1 MPYVDSA
8 AAILQAW
15 YSGNEVGNAIAD
27 VVFGKVNPSGKLPIS
42 LPRKIE
48 DIGPAAFN
56 IRSENGKIRY
66 AEDLFV
72 GYKNYTRTGV
82 RPLFPFGSVVVLW
95 FWSSA
100 PSVERC
106 DLPLRFG
113 LSYSTFSVSDLKVS
127 APVGTDASSFSVE
140 LSVNVANTSAL
151 AGSEVIQAYIT
162 LPSTSKLTQPSQ
174 QLKAFTKV
182 KNLSPG
188 QTASAVLVLSK
199 YSVSYWD
206 DRHNYWVAEEG
217 EYTVEVGTSS
227 ADLPLKGTFIVDKP
241 FTWSGL

>member
-42 LPRKIE
+42 LSRRIE

-82 RPLFPFGSVVVLW
+82 SPLFPFGSVVVLS
-95 FWSSA
+95 FVVPPRALNGVTFLSGLACPTPPSPSQTSRFRHRSVKTPHRSPSNFRSTSQTRVRLRALKSFKLTSRFLQPPNSLSLVSSSRHSRRLRIF
-100 PSVERC
+100 PPVRPRRRC
-106 DLPLRFG
+106 WC
-113 LSYSTFSVSDLKVS
+113 S
-127 APVGTDASSFSVE
+127 
-140 LSVNVANTSAL
+140 
-151 AGSEVIQAYIT
+151 
-162 LPSTSKLTQPSQ
+162 PST
-174 QLKAFTKV
+174 AFRT
-182 KNLSPG
+182 G
-188 QTASAVLVLSK
+188 TTATTT
-199 YSVSYWD
+199 
-206 DRHNYWVAEEG
+206 G
-217 EYTVEVGTSS
+217 
-227 ADLPLKGTFIVDKP
+227 
-241 FTWSGL
+241 

>member
-1 MPYVDSA
+1 MDLPTRQHELIEKGSATSMPYVDSA

-42 LPRKIE
+42 LPRRIE

-82 RPLFPFGSVVVLW
+82 RPLFPFG
-95 FWSSA
+95 
-100 PSVERC
+100 
-106 DLPLRFG
+106 FG

-151 AGSEVIQAYIT
+151 AGSEVVQAYIT

-174 QLKAFTKV
+174 QLKAFAKV

-188 QTASAVLVLSK
+188 ETASAVLVLSK

-227 ADLPLKGTFIVDKP
+227 ADLPLKGTFVVDKS